1 MKSPIGITLATVAF
15 ALIAIPL
22 QSFAGTATCVEGTQ
36 SSLYMPNDD
45 GFLGA
50 VSRYNAMLTHSS
62 KAGLQSSKGT
72 TWEINP
78 KNTMFMRVTIRNKSC
93 GSAPGNPL
101 KFMDCTYVGCNEP
114 IAGLESLSTGAT
126 LTATNCSSS
135 FVYTS
140 TTWTKQGDGSW
151 TVTTRH
157 EEQRTNCDP
166 E

>member
-1 MKSPIGITLATVAF
+1 MKSRICITLATIAF
-15 ALIAIPL
+15 AFMAIHS
-22 QSFAGTATCVEGTQ
+22 QAFAGTATCVEGTQ

-50 VSRYNAMLTHSS
+50 VSKYNAMLAPSS

-78 KNTMFMRVTIRNKSC
+78 KNTMFVRITIRNKSC
-93 GSAPGNPL
+93 GSAPSNPL

-114 IAGLESLSTGAT
+114 IGGLEGLSSGAT

-140 TTWTKQGDGSW
+140 TTWTKQSDGSW
-151 TVTTRH
+151 TVTTRN